1 MSCLCGSSKRSGKQP
16 VKREEMDINS
26 KAILRKIRLFR
37 SLSEDALQKL
47 SESLQKK
54 MFPAGGYLMRFGDV
68 GEDFYIIVDGKCE
81 VLDGNESKVADLSQ
95 GDYCGEQSLIRQQ
108 KRNASIR
115 AVGRVATLTC
125 NKETFDKVLKGN
137 VNFVKREAK
146 RQAVLTTFKIDND
159 AAPGKVASKDDATKQ
174 WLLEMVA
181 DNVMFMHLN
190 TEQKLLVI
198 EQMYKEEIKADT
210 DLITQGDID
219 AQTFYVVASG
229 AFNVYVNNAL
239 VLKVP
244 KGGCFGELAL
254 MYKAPR
260 AATVRAVE
268 DSTVW
273 TVERNA
279 FRRAL
284 AEHAQEKL
292 TKNLKWLREF
302 DLFQPLLE
310 NELVLIDTAL
320 TEVTYKQNTQII
332 KQGDAGDKFYII
344 KKGTALWTRQDPESG
359 DKSSGSCENQ
369 YFGELALKE
378 AQGGVRQATVV
389 AGPGGVTC
397 LEMSRKDF
405 HDLLGPLEELMDRK
419 AQKYKQPSERMD
431 DATDK
436 KHDVCGLDQLET
448 IGILGKGAF
457 GLVSLVVDP
466 NTNQSYA
473 LKAIKKAQ
481 IVELGQQ
488 SHIINEKRVME
499 KMNNPF
505 LVNLRGT
512 YKDKYKVYFLLDVC
526 LGGELFTILR
536 RRRYF
541 NEATSKFYAGC
552 VVEAFDYMHSRR
564 IIYRDLKPENLV
576 LDDQGYLKVTDFGFA
591 KVVKDKT
598 FTLCGTPDYLAPEI
612 VTGQGHGKGVD
623 WWTLGILIYE
633 MLASFPPFFDDE
645 PIETYRKIIKCRLK
659 FPRYFSHE
667 AKELI
672 KSLLRAKP
680 TKRLGVLR
688 GGADNI
694 RKHSWFSDFDWDKL
708 TSFKLKP
715 PITVS
720 VKSVRDI
727 SNFDKVAEDK
737 NQKLVAVS
745 AADDFDAEF

>member
-1 MSCLCGSSKRSGKQP
+1 MEFNAYDVLKQ
-16 VKREEMDINS
+16 
-26 KAILRKIRLFR
+26 IRLFR
-37 SLSEDALQKL
+37 SLSPDALRKL
-47 SESLQKK
+47 SGKLSKRN
-54 MFPAGGYLMRFGDV
+54 FPAGGYLMRYGDQ
-68 GEDFYIIVDGKCE
+68 GEEFFIIVEGKCE
-81 VLDGNESKVADLSQ
+81 VLDGKETKVADLKQ

-115 AVGRVATLTC
+115 AVGAVTTLTC
-125 NKETFDKVLKGN
+125 NKANFDKIIKGN
-137 VNFVKREAK
+137 VGFVKREAK
-146 RQAVLTTFKIDND
+146 RQAVLTTFDD
-159 AAPGKVASKDDATKQ
+159 SGDDGGKVASKDKETNG
-174 WLLEMVA
+174 WLLKMVA
-181 DNVMFMHLN
+181 DNVMFMHLSE
-190 TEQKLLVI
+190 EQRLLVI
-198 EQMYKEEIKADT
+198 EQMYMEDIPAET
-210 DLITQGDID
+210 DLIKQGDPD
-219 AQTFYVVASG
+219 AQTFYVVADGS
-229 AFNVYVNNAL
+229 FNVYVNNAL
-239 VLKVP
+239 VLNIP

-260 AATVRAVE
+260 AATVRATVN
-268 DSTVW
+268 SKVW
-273 TVERNA
+273 TVKRDA

-284 AEHAQEKL
+284 ANHAKEQL
-292 TKNLKWLREF
+292 SKNLKWLREF
-302 DLFQPLLE
+302 QLFSPLLE

-320 TEVTYKQNTQII
+320 TEVKYSPKKMILKEN
-332 KQGDAGDKFYII
+332 DRGDKFYII
-344 KKGTALWTRQDPESG
+344 KNGTALWSKESG
-359 DKSSGSCENQ
+359 EAGACENQ
-369 YFGELALKE
+369 YFGELALQEKD
-378 AQGGVRQATVV
+378 GGTRKATVL
-389 AGPGGVTC
+389 AGPNGLTT
-397 LEMSRKDF
+397 LEMSRHDF
-405 HDLLGPLEELMDRK
+405 HDLLGPLNELMQRNTD
-419 AQKYKQPSERMD
+419 KYKRAASEVIGDKMD
-431 DATDK
+431 A
-436 KHDVCGLDQLET
+436 VCKLEDLET

-457 GLVSLVVDP
+457 GVVSLVVDP
-466 NTNQSYA
+466 KTNKSYA
-473 LKAIKKAQ
+473 LKAIRKAQ

-576 LDDQGYLKVTDFGFA
+576 LDDAGYLKVTDFGFA

-688 GGADNI
+688 GGANNI
-694 RKHSWFSDFDWDKL
+694 RQHSWFQDFDWPKL
-708 TSFKLKP
+708 TAFELKP

-720 VKSVRDI
+720 VKNVRDI
-727 SNFDKVAEDK
+727 SNFDKVAMEK
-737 NQKLVAVS
+737 NEKLVAVS
-745 AADDFDAEF
+745 ADDDFDAEF

>member
-1 MSCLCGSSKRSGKQP
+1 
-16 VKREEMDINS
+16 
-26 KAILRKIRLFR
+26 
-37 SLSEDALQKL
+37 
-47 SESLQKK
+47 
-54 MFPAGGYLMRFGDV
+54 MRYGDT
-68 GEDFYIIVDGKCE
+68 GEDFFIIVEGKCE
-81 VLDGNESKVADLSQ
+81 VLDGKDHKVAELGAS
-95 GDYCGEQSLIRQQ
+95 DYCGEQSLIRQQ

-115 AVGRVATLTC
+115 AVGSVATLTC
-125 NKETFDKVLKGN
+125 NKETFDKIIKGN
-137 VNFVKREAK
+137 VGFVKREAK
-146 RQAVLTTFKIDND
+146 RQAVLTTFAASAGDDGGKI
-159 AAPGKVASKDDATKQ
+159 ASKDEATKE
-174 WLLEMVA
+174 WLLRMVA
-181 DNVMFMHLN
+181 DNVMFMHLSE
-190 TEQKLLVI
+190 EQRLLVI
-198 EQMYKEEIKADT
+198 DQMFQENIADGT
-210 DLITQGDID
+210 DLIAQGDID

-229 AFNVYVNNAL
+229 SFNVYVNNAH
-239 VLKVP
+239 VLNVP

-260 AATVRAVE
+260 AATVRACE
-268 DSTVW
+268 DSIVW
-273 TVERNA
+273 TVKRDA

-284 AEHAQEKL
+284 ANHAKRKL
-292 TKNLKWLREF
+292 SMNIKWLREF
-302 DLFQPLLE
+302 ELFQPLLE

-320 TEVTYKQNTQII
+320 SEQKYAPNTKII
-332 KQGDAGDKFYII
+332 GQGDKGEKFYII
-344 KKGTALWTRQDPESG
+344 KQGSALWKKKDESG
-359 DKSSGSCENQ
+359 ESSGACENQ
-369 YFGELALKE
+369 YFGELALRGD
-378 AQGGVRQATVV
+378 GGVRAATIV
-389 AGPGGVTC
+389 AGPKGLVT
-397 LEMSRKDF
+397 LEMSRHDF
-405 HDLLGPLEELMDRK
+405 QELLGPLDELLERK
-419 AQKYKQPSERMD
+419 AKKYEKDAEAEDADGGAKKQ
-431 DATDK
+431 T
-436 KHDVCGLDQLET
+436 HDVCGLHELET

-457 GLVSLVVDP
+457 GLVSLVVNP
-466 NTNQSYA
+466 KTNQSYA

-499 KMNNPF
+499 KMNSPF

-541 NEATSKFYAGC
+541 NEATSKFFAGC
-552 VVEAFDYMHSRR
+552 VVEAFDYMHSRK

-576 LDDQGYLKVTDFGFA
+576 LDNQGYLKVTDFGFA

-694 RKHSWFSDFDWDKL
+694 RHHSWFQDFDWKKL
-708 TSFKLKP
+708 TTFKLKP
-715 PITVS
+715 PIAVS

-727 SNFDKVAEDK
+727 SNFDKVAMEK
-737 NQKLVAVS
+737 NEKLEAVPE
-745 AADDFDAEF
+745 ADDFDAEF